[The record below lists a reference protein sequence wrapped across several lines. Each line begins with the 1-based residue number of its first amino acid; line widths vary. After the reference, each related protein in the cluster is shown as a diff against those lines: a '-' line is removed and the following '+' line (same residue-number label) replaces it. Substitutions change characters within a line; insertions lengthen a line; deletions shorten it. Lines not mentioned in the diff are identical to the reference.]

1 MQKLSQLQ
9 LKSLSDKELVHE
21 VILNNEDVIKFL
33 FFEKCSPM
41 FNYILTEIFS
51 RKVDKGELISELYL
65 YLSNNDWKI
74 IRSFEGRSKLTTW
87 LSVVAVRF
95 FLKKKSLM
103 IDSDLNTTL
112 CSGCS
117 EKLTS
122 FYTQSYISEKID
134 MLNALQK
141 LKCPR
146 DRFVVIAMEIE
157 GRDADEIA
165 QQLNVTKANL
175 YNIKKR
181 ALDRLA
187 ILLKDYKYAR

>member
-1 MQKLSQLQ
+1 MHKLSSFQLRN
-9 LKSLSDKELVHE
+9 LSDKDLVNQ
-21 VILNNEDVIKFL
+21 VILNNEEVIEFL

-41 FNYILTEIFS
+41 FNYILNDIFS
-51 RKVDKGELISELYL
+51 HQVDKGELINELYL
-65 YLSNNDWKI
+65 HLYNNDWKI

-112 CSGCS
+112 NSGYS

-165 QQLNVTKANL
+165 QLLNVTKANL

>member
-1 MQKLSQLQ
+1 MRKLSSLH
-9 LKSLSDKELVHE
+9 LKEMSDNDLVSQI
-21 VILNNEDVIKFL
+21 ILNNKEVIEFL

-65 YLSNNDWKI
+65 YLSKNDWKI

-95 FLKKKSLM
+95 FLKKRSEM
-103 IDSDLNTTL
+103 IDSGEKFTPYTDSMDRD
-112 CSGCS
+112 SGYYAH
-117 EKLTS
+117 TS
-122 FYTQSYISEKID
+122 LSGKID
-134 MLNALQK
+134 LLNAIQK

-157 GRDADEIA
+157 GYEADEIA
-165 QQLNVTKANL
+165 GQLNVTRANL

-181 ALDRLA
+181 ALERLA
-187 ILLKDYKYAR
+187 LILNDYKYAR